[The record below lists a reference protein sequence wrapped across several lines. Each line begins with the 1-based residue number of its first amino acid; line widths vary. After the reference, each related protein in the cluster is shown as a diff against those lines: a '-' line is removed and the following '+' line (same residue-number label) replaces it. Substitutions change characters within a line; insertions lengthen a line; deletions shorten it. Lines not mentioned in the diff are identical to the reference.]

1 MISLKNIYKSYGK
14 GEAVRNVLTDFSLD
28 IAPGD
33 FISIRG
39 RSGCGKSTLLY
50 ILGCLESY
58 DSGEYLY
65 KGEDVS
71 KMSEKQLARMRGKEI
86 GFVFQSFFLIPSLTC
101 YENIEIPMMYADIPP
116 KQRKDKIIT
125 LLSEIGM
132 SEYANQKAATLSGGQ
147 QQRVAIARAL
157 SCDPGII
164 LADEPT
170 GNLDEASGEDVISLF
185 ERINNDFGTAIL
197 LVTHDPAV
205 ASRAKLHR
213 TL

>member
-14 GEAVRNVLTDFSLD
+14 GETMRKVLTDFSLD
-28 IAPGD
+28 IVPGD

-50 ILGCLESY
+50 ILGCLETF

-71 KMSEKQLARMRGKEI
+71 KMSEKQLARMRGREI

-101 YENIEIPMMYADIPP
+101 YENIEIPMMYAGIPP
-116 KQRKDKIIT
+116 KQRGEKIGS

-132 SEYANQKAATLSGGQ
+132 SDYANQKAATLSGGQ
-147 QQRVAIARAL
+147 QQRVAVARAL

-170 GNLDEASGEDVISLF
+170 GNLDEASGEEVISLF
-185 ERINNDFGTAIL
+185 ERINRDFGTAVL
-197 LVTHDPAV
+197 LVTHDPAI
-205 ASRAKLHR
+205 AARAKTQR